1 MLFKHDATYYANQVK
16 KGDISVTELVQ
27 ASLENIKNL
36 NPKLNAVT
44 SVQESYALNLANE
57 MDEHLVT
64 LSDEEK
70 EALPPFYGVPI
81 LLKDLG
87 QNQKGMVSTSGSKLF
102 SENVALENDH
112 FTESIIN
119 AGFVILGRTNVP
131 EFGFKGISDSQTTGP
146 VQSPF
151 KTGYNPGGSSGGAAA
166 AVKAG
171 IVPIATASDGGG
183 SIRIPANYSG
193 LIGLKPSR
201 GRIKV
206 GPMSYRSWQ
215 GASINFAITKSV
227 ADTWSLLKAIQ
238 VEQYESP
245 FMIPKIKESELT
257 TLDRPLRIAYSLN
270 GSFTDNEL
278 PQKARTAILDTKD
291 KLEKMGHKT
300 VEAAPEVD
308 NVKYLKSYYVM
319 NSVESSNM
327 IQNIEKGL
335 NRSITIDDVEPL
347 TWLMA
352 KAGDNVL
359 ATDLSQIFNLW
370 DQLTVKT
377 ESFFDQ
383 YDALVLPVAEGPA
396 PKQGQLDAN
405 ADVLQRIKSV
415 EELNPKEQQ
424 NLIWEYFDKSQT
436 YMGFNAQINL
446 TGQPSIALPTYQ
458 DEDGWPIGVQIWTRK
473 GNEYLLLQL
482 TKQFEDNGFL
492 NTEIVKVNE

>member
-1 MLFKHDATYYANQVK
+1 MTSISFSSIKRYLKRSFVMLFKHDATYYANQVK

-245 FMIPKIKESELT
+245 FMIQKIKEYELT
-257 TLDRPLRIAYSLN
+257 THDSSLRIAYSLN

-278 PQKARTAILDTKD
+278 PQKALTAILDTIN
-291 KLEKMGHKT
+291 KLEKMGH
-300 VEAAPEVD
+300 
-308 NVKYLKSYYVM
+308 
-319 NSVESSNM
+319 
-327 IQNIEKGL
+327 
-335 NRSITIDDVEPL
+335 
-347 TWLMA
+347 
-352 KAGDNVL
+352 
-359 ATDLSQIFNLW
+359 
-370 DQLTVKT
+370 
-377 ESFFDQ
+377 
-383 YDALVLPVAEGPA
+383 
-396 PKQGQLDAN
+396 
-405 ADVLQRIKSV
+405 
-415 EELNPKEQQ
+415 
-424 NLIWEYFDKSQT
+424 
-436 YMGFNAQINL
+436 
-446 TGQPSIALPTYQ
+446 
-458 DEDGWPIGVQIWTRK
+458 
-473 GNEYLLLQL
+473 
-482 TKQFEDNGFL
+482 
-492 NTEIVKVNE
+492 